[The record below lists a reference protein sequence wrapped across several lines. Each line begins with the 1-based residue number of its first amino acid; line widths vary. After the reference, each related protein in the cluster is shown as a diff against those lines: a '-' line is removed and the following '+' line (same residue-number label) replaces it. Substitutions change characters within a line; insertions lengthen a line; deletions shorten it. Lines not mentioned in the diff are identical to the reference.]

1 MQIAKLFDRAKPTLS
16 YEFFPPKDSSQ
27 ADALWQ
33 SFDELLEF
41 NPDFVSVT
49 YGAGGSNT
57 TGGIEVLSRMSSA
70 IPTVGHLTCVG
81 SSREHAKGQIAA
93 FTVAGVTNILAL
105 RGDSPKNKPEALAQ
119 GEMKQ
124 ALQLVELIAEAGL
137 HAAVAAFPEKH
148 PESVDFEQ
156 DLKVLGLKA
165 QAGAEFAMTQ
175 LFFDSNHYARLVA
188 RARATGVT
196 MPILPGLMPINN
208 LKHVVRMAEMSGAE
222 VPLELLSALEDA
234 DDSEARK
241 IGMDF
246 VVSLGERLLEVGAP
260 GLHLFSL
267 NQGQA
272 AAELTT
278 RLGL

>member
-1 MQIAKLFDRAKPTLS
+1 MQIVKLFDRARPTLS
-16 YEFFPPKDSSQ
+16 YEFFPPKDATQ

-33 SFDELLEF
+33 SFDELIQF
-41 NPDFVSVT
+41 KPDFVSVT

-57 TGGIEVLSRMSSA
+57 AGGIEVLRRMA
-70 IPTVGHLTCVG
+70 EVVETVGHLTCVG
-81 SSREHAKGQIAA
+81 SSRDHAKAQIQAFAA
-93 FTVAGVTNILAL
+93 AGVTNILAL
-105 RGDSPKNKPEALAQ
+105 RGDSPKNQPDALAH

-156 DLKVLGLKA
+156 DLKVLGLK
-165 QAGAEFAMTQ
+165 QLAGAEFAMTQ
-175 LFFDSNHYARLVA
+175 LFFDTNHYARLVA
-188 RARATGVT
+188 RARAAGVT

-234 DDSEARK
+234 DGSEARK

>member
-1 MQIAKLFDRAKPTLS
+1 MQIAKLFGRAKPTLS
-16 YEFFPPKDSSQ
+16 YEFFPPKDASQ
-27 ADALWQ
+27 ADLLWQ
-33 SFDELLEF
+33 SFDELLEYK
-41 NPDFVSVT
+41 PDFVSVT

-57 TGGIEVLSRMSSA
+57 QGGIEVLTRMAKA

-81 SSREHAKGQIAA
+81 SSRAHAKEQIAA
-93 FTVAGVTNILAL
+93 FAEAGVTNILAL
-105 RGDSPKNKPEALAQ
+105 RGDPPKSQPDALAV
-119 GEMKQ
+119 GEMKE

-156 DLKVLGLKA
+156 DLKVLSLK
-165 QAGAEFAMTQ
+165 QLAGAEFAMTQ
-175 LFFDSNHYARLVA
+175 LFFDTNHYARLVA
-188 RARATGVT
+188 RARAASVT
-196 MPILPGLMPINN
+196 IPILPGLMPINN

-222 VPLELLSALEDA
+222 VPLELLRALEDA
-234 DDSEARK
+234 DAIEARK